1 MKTLLTI
8 LFFSLA
14 LTKVSGQ
21 ITTKIDKLNEKEL
34 EVLRAIKMYHNDLQ
48 FTQEVTR
55 HYILKNGKTE
65 LYNTTF
71 NFTKDIDGFYFEYN
85 IYYSVELSPDLNT
98 ITYSYSAGQA
108 ASTEGKVFIIGS
120 SVIRNDFSFGTTAGT
135 ITIWV
140 NEEKVFEEFKEF

>member
-8 LFFSLA
+8 LIFTLT
-14 LTKVSGQ
+14 LTKVYGQ
-21 ITTKIDKLNEKEL
+21 ITTMIDKLNEMEL
-34 EVLRAIKMYHNDLQ
+34 EVLRDVKKYHKDLQ

-55 HYILKNGKTE
+55 HYILKNGELE

-71 NFTKDIDGFYFEYN
+71 NFTKDIDGFYFESY

-98 ITYSYSAGQA
+98 ITYSFSAGQA
-108 ASTEGKVFIIGS
+108 YSTEGKVFIIG

-140 NEEKVFEEFKEF
+140 NEKKVFEEFKEF